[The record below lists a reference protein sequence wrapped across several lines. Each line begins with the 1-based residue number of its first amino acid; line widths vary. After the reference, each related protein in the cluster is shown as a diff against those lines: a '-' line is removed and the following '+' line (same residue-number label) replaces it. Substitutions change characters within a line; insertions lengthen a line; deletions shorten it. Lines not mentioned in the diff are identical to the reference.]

1 MNLTVKDIERIWLDV
16 PFRPVP
22 QRNMIRELPHW
33 TIFELCKVTLECG
46 VIGVGET
53 MQFYTWGNVTDE
65 SVDRALG
72 RPATETMW
80 DDTLGAGLQM
90 ALFEAVGKAVERPL
104 YELLGQKVRT
114 LTNEIKNAG
123 THTLKWNGLDE
134 VGQSVSTGIYLY
146 RLTSGAKSITKK
158 MALMK

>member
-53 MQFYTWGNVTDE
+53 MQFYTW
-65 SVDRALG
+65 
-72 RPATETMW
+72 
-80 DDTLGAGLQM
+80 
-90 ALFEAVGKAVERPL
+90 
-104 YELLGQKVRT
+104 
-114 LTNEIKNAG
+114 
-123 THTLKWNGLDE
+123 
-134 VGQSVSTGIYLY
+134 
-146 RLTSGAKSITKK
+146 
-158 MALMK
+158 